1 MKIKDKYLN
10 IIKECKDLEFDPFKH
25 IKKNILYVN
34 DEYKKILLDDLIKV
48 DINSLYP
55 NILIGLFNVGL
66 IDKKWEKD
74 INKTEWFLKNRS
86 KLKLGNNSDYLK
98 YKIHTN
104 SLYNKIGT
112 PLVVEYLHLFYSDL
126 IEKYKNDIIYI
137 DVDMIILKEGA
148 SIDSD
153 LEMMN
158 FDFHFS
164 PIDEFYI
171 ENKKRY
177 FIYSEGEL
185 TYKGFRP
192 GLKRDMLLREIKSE
206 IRNKRL
212 NKILIFTN

>member
-86 KLKLGNNSDYLK
+86 KLKLGDQNDYLK
-98 YKIHTN
+98 YKININ
-104 SLYNKIGT
+104 SLYSKIRT

-137 DVDMIILKEGA
+137 DVDLIILKDGVN
-148 SIDSD
+148 IDKD
-153 LEMMN
+153 LELMN
-158 FDFHFS
+158 FNFS
-164 PIDEFYI
+164 KSKVDNFYFT
-171 ENKKRY
+171 NKKRY
-177 FIYSEGEL
+177 VIYSEGVLEHR
-185 TYKGFRP
+185 GF
-192 GLKRDMLLREIKSE
+192 KDDINKKNLLQDIKSE

-212 NKILIFTN
+212 NKILNN

>member
-137 DVDMIILKEGA
+137 DVDLIILKDGVN
-148 SIDSD
+148 IDRD
-153 LEMMN
+153 LNLMN
-158 FDFHFS
+158 FNFS
-164 PIDEFYI
+164 KSKVDNFYFTG
-171 ENKKRY
+171 KKRY
-177 FIYSEGEL
+177 VIYSEGLLEHR
-185 TYKGFRP
+185 GFTIN
-192 GLKRDMLLREIKSE
+192 KKDLLQDIKSE

>member
-1 MKIKDKYLN
+1 MKIIEKYLN

-25 IKKNILYVN
+25 IKKNIIYIN
-34 DEYKKILLDDLIKV
+34 DEYKFILLDNLVKYDLI
-48 DINSLYP
+48 SLYP

-74 INKTEWFLKNRS
+74 INKSEWFLKN
-86 KLKLGNNSDYLK
+86 KINLKIADKDYLK

-104 SLYNKIGT
+104 SLYSKIRT

-137 DVDMIILKEGA
+137 DVDMIILKEGV

-164 PIDEFYI
+164 LIDEFYI

-177 FIYSEGEL
+177 VIYSEGEL
-185 TYKGFRP
+185 TYKGFSP
-192 GLKRDMLLREIKSE
+192 GLKIDMLLREIKSE

-212 NKILIFTN
+212 NKILN